1 MAVKYHIN
9 IDIYEDGDTTLFVE
23 KTDFNSYNSQI
34 PLEDFS
40 PKTQEYIKK
49 KVQEALEEQE

>member
-9 IDIYEDGDTTLFVE
+9 IDIYDDGDTTIFVE
-23 KTDFNSYNSQI
+23 KTDFSSYNSQI
-34 PLEDFS
+34 PLEHFS
-40 PKTQEYIKK
+40 AKTQEYIKK